1 MSNLLDSYNQFS
13 ETGVGQAAN
22 ALGGYLASAPLG
34 LGMVAGPLFGSLRNA
49 AAVRAKKQEIA
60 GYEGEVDDW
69 YKQNINQDYLETNV
83 GRSVVEQ
90 AKKDLEKR
98 NRVAENQ
105 NVVTGGTAEA
115 GLAAKTINQEQ
126 YSDVLSRLSAMGTA
140 REDQIESRYR
150 SQKMPLL
157 GMKLGEHDAD
167 IASAQQFQENAAE
180 QTQMYLRLAS
190 MLAGGV

>member
-22 ALGGYLASAPLG
+22 AAGGYLASAPFG
-34 LGMVAGPLFGSLRNA
+34 IGMVAGPLFGSLRNA
-49 AAVRAKKQEIA
+49 AAVRAKKQEIS

-69 YKQNINQDYLETNV
+69 YKQNINQNYLETNV

-90 AKKDLEKR
+90 ARKELEKR
-98 NRVAENQ
+98 NRIAENQ